1 MAYDPLNSIKF
12 EINNFIYKLKDDKGI
27 EEMIFKIGYM
37 NVQPMR
43 PKSLSMI
50 KIMNLE
56 NQILSSRG
64 SNNLIQNISTIFNK
78 GHFNINMEHMLSLT
92 REILDFSLIYKNFS
106 RKWNA
111 KYSVKDESKG
121 KIIESLDFQFEES

>member
-1 MAYDPLNSIKF
+1 MKPT
-12 EINNFIYKLKDDKGI
+12 
-27 EEMIFKIGYM
+27 
-37 NVQPMR
+37 
-43 PKSLSMI
+43 SLSMI